1 MQVIYERCCGLAVP
15 KKRGVACVITPE
27 AQQTRTFT
35 AMTQDLLALSDWLME
50 HRVTHVAMESTAQG
64 VEGTG
69 PPPPQ
74 SHPTTLPCSQSYP
87 EGSGGGQHQVEGSG
101 QQRDRRFRASHAG
114 SHDKGEG

>member
-50 HRVTHVAMESTAQG
+50 HRVTHVAMESTAGRRLYTPGGKRSAHQ
-64 VEGTG
+64 G
-69 PPPPQ
+69 PPGPQ
-74 SHPTTLPCSQSYP
+74 DGC
-87 EGSGGGQHQVEGSG
+87 ERRGV
-101 QQRDRRFRASHAG
+101 DRRPAKAWLGQSQLCT
-114 SHDKGEG
+114 